1 MVRTLFL
8 SFFRDTSLAIL
19 SSSYKKEDTF
29 MEALTIIF
37 TLAGAATLTRGIM
50 RVVSYLDR

>member
-1 MVRTLFL
+1 MGRTLFL

>member
-1 MVRTLFL
+1 
-8 SFFRDTSLAIL
+8 
-19 SSSYKKEDTF
+19 

-37 TLAGAATLTRGIM
+37 TLAGAATLTHGIM

>member
-1 MVRTLFL
+1 MGRALLLSVFL
-8 SFFRDTSLAIL
+8 DTSPAIL